1 VIGAHHPAELPASGH
16 RESRLLGV
24 ATDQLAGFEAGVLAI
39 RWGTLSVGLSLAALS
54 AGSDGRTL
62 AWCAVVVA
70 YALWRSIRP
79 LRYLDDR
86 RSVVPVLVEVGV
98 HVAAVIGTGYWDSP
112 LILSLATAVAVAGL
126 ASGFNRALVVSV
138 GTIVA
143 VSVPSLIFE
152 DLLRQGGAQFA
163 LVLVLV
169 AGVAGYARRVLGEAD
184 RQRTFALDR
193 MGRLTDA
200 NELLVSLHGV
210 AQTLPATFDLDEA
223 LDSTLARLR
232 DHLDGETFAV
242 LLADDTD
249 RSWLAARQVNSLLP
263 ARLAAGA
270 LPRVLQHAVSIDRIA
285 VVDDLD
291 LAGLVGVGVGSGSGL
306 YSVLRSRDAVIG
318 MVAVEHPDVT
328 HFTGRHQRLLAG
340 IVEPAALAIDNARWF
355 ARLRTLGAEEER
367 TRIARSLHDRVGGS
381 LAYVGIELDRILRL
395 VQRGQAADEALTEL
409 RTAVRGIV
417 GEVRET
423 LHDLRVDVSDDS
435 DLPSVMEQ
443 HLHRVGQRTGM
454 AVVFHDGGVARLP
467 LPQERAMLRIAQ
479 EAVAG
484 IERRQPRPPSLSVWW
499 RCDGYAAVLEVLDD
513 GLVRSLGADVLDGGI
528 LGLRERAD
536 SIGATVDVGVG
547 ARGGTRLRCALGDTS
562 ALSDVTAG
570 A

>member
-1 VIGAHHPAELPASGH
+1 M
-16 RESRLLGV
+16 

-54 AGSDGRTL
+54 AGSDGRT
-62 AWCAVVVA
+62 AIWCAVVVA

-79 LRYLDDR
+79 LRYVDDR
-86 RSVVPVLVEVGV
+86 HGLVPVLVEVGV

-126 ASGFNRALVVSV
+126 ASGFTRALVVSV

-163 LVLVLV
+163 FVLVLV
-169 AGVAGYARRVLGEAD
+169 AVVAGYARRVLGEAD
-184 RQRTFALDR
+184 RQRTSALDR
-193 MGRLTDA
+193 MGRLADA

-223 LDSTLARLR
+223 LDSTLDGLR
-232 DHLDGETFAV
+232 DHLDGRTFAV

-249 RSWLAARQVNSLLP
+249 RSWLAARQVSSLLP
-263 ARLAAGA
+263 ARLVADE
-270 LPRVLQHAVSIDRIA
+270 LPRVLQRALSFDRM
-285 VVDDLD
+285 VVLDDLD
-291 LAGLVGVGVGSGSGL
+291 MAGLVGVGVGSGSGL
-306 YSVLRSRDAVIG
+306 YSVLRGRDAVIG
-318 MVAVEHPDVT
+318 MVAVEHPDVG
-328 HFTGRHQRLLAG
+328 HFTSRHQRLLAG

-395 VQRGQAADEALTEL
+395 VRRGQAADEALTEL
-409 RTAVRGIV
+409 RGAVRGIV

-423 LHDLRVDVSDDS
+423 LHDLRVDVSEDS
-435 DLPSVMEQ
+435 GLPSVMEQ

-454 AVVFHDGGVARLP
+454 AVAFHDGGVARLP

-484 IERRQPRPPSLSVWW
+484 IERRQPRPPSVSIWW
-499 RCDGYAAVLEVLDD
+499 RCDGYAAVLEVVDD
-513 GLVRSLGADVLDGGI
+513 GLVRTVGHDGREGGI
-528 LGLRERAD
+528 ADLRERAD
-536 SIGATVDVGVG
+536 SIGATIEAGVG
-547 ARGGTRLRCALGDTS
+547 ARGGSRVRCALGDTS
-562 ALSDVTAG
+562 SLPAMHDGPVTTDQ
-570 A
+570 

>member
-1 VIGAHHPAELPASGH
+1 MIGAHHPAELPASGH